1 MSAIVPAY
9 RLDIGLVQ
17 HAANIPFIDVGR
29 VIQRM
34 LELVLPPAASG
45 LATGE
50 WQSATELLVEI
61 ETQPSSIRGI
71 IPIGG
76 LSAALRLLSPLC
88 AAK

>member
-34 LELVLPPAASG
+34 LDDVDPGVP
-45 LATGE
+45 T
-50 WQSATELLVEI
+50 
-61 ETQPSSIRGI
+61 R
-71 IPIGG
+71 
-76 LSAALRLLSPLC
+76 
-88 AAK
+88 